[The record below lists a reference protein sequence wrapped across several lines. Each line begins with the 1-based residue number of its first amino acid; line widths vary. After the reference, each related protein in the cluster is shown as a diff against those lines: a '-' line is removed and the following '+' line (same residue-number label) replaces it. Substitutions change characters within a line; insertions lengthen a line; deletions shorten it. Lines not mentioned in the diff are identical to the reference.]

1 MTLVTLVTLFSATP
15 YRVKSRESFGIIRH
29 NRHRHRCGRR
39 VLSPKTGRNSVK
51 HRTPRQSAREQ
62 CLACCGDDVSEI
74 ARCTARAPVGSLDPS
89 GCHLWP
95 YRLGRGCDR
104 TRDPRPPSRLKAIR
118 RECLMCQGGSP
129 AGVRECTA
137 PHCALYPFRLGQ
149 SPARAG
155 KARTAA
161 QVAAAAA
168 AAGRLRRRGATVSQ
182 TAP

>member
-1 MTLVTLVTLFSATP
+1 MTQVTLLSITP
-15 YRVKSRESFGIIRH
+15 YRVASRESYRTICHKRH

-118 RECLMCQGGSP
+118 RECLMCQGNSSE
-129 AGVRECTA
+129 GVRECPST
-137 PHCALYPFRLGQ
+137 HCALYPYRLGHM
-149 SPARAG
+149 PGRRG
-155 KARTAA
+155 KGRTPA
-161 QVAAAAA
+161 QVA
-168 AAGRLRRRGATVSQ
+168 AAGRLRGRGATMPE
-182 TAP
+182 TAL